1 VVGYGNMA
9 FRDSNPSGAL
19 VKGSQEGLPQAQ
31 LVGENEP
38 IEVVLEVSSKDGCV
52 NFVIANKPDVL

>member
-1 VVGYGNMA
+1 MA

-19 VKGSQEGLPQAQ
+19 VKGSQEEPPQAQ
-31 LVGENEP
+31 LVGGNEP

-52 NFVIANKPDVL
+52 FRDC